1 MKNNLTLTI
10 TDKIEVCTYNVMI
23 AGDSIHEMIAEALGV
38 REDEPCRQ
46 FVGKVTI
53 KIDDLSEPLRI
64 ERPEDPAESEASHA

>member
-23 AGDSIHEMIAEALGV
+23 AGDSIHQMIAEALGV
-38 REDEPCRQ
+38 HEGDPCRQ

-53 KIDDLSEPLRI
+53 TIEDLSEPLRI
-64 ERPEDPAESEASHA
+64 LRPEEPAEEEHA

>member
-23 AGDSIHEMIAEALGV
+23 AGDSIHQMIAEALGV
-38 REDEPCRQ
+38 REGEPCRQ

-53 KIDDLSEPLRI
+53 TIEDLSEPLRI
-64 ERPEDPAESEASHA
+64 ERPEEPAESEVQ